1 MKLLALLSLAL
12 LASCGQA
19 DNFDFVIGEWE
30 RTNEDA
36 GKHTFETWV
45 KRDASTY
52 LGHSYTLQGADTV
65 WQEHTVLSPIAG
77 VWHLQVR
84 LMGETQSTDFKVTQ
98 SDDGSFTCA
107 NPQNEFPKT
116 IRYKRAGTELHA
128 EISGG
133 GDPIPFLFAPVLLQP
148 TKDSSL

>member
-1 MKLLALLSLAL
+1 MKIQALFSLVL
-12 LASCGQA
+12 LASCQPAG
-19 DNFDFVIGEWE
+19 NFDFMIGGWE
-30 RTNEDA
+30 RNNEGA
-36 GKHTFETWV
+36 GKRTFETWV

-52 LGHSYTLQGADTV
+52 LGHSYTLRGTDTM

-84 LMGETQSTDFKVTQ
+84 LKDETQSTDFKVTQ
-98 SDDGSFTCA
+98 LDDQSFTCE

-116 IRYKRAGTELHA
+116 IRYQRAGTELHA

-133 GDPIPFLFAPVLLQP
+133 GDPVMFLFAPMN
-148 TKDSSL
+148 K